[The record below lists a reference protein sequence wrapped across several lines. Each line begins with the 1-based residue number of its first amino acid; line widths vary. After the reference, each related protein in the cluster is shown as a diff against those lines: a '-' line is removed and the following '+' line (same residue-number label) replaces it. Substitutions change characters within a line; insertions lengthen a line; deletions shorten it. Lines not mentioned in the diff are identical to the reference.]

1 MCFLGL
7 IWECETSLVA
17 QQTEQLVTIDMDTMV
32 TIRGRGVRCLVVT
45 ETVFYWQR
53 QRSNHKEDG
62 MKSQTT
68 LHVMLKRLNLILEA
82 TGSH

>member
-1 MCFLGL
+1 MLSGHRNRVL
-7 IWECETSLVA
+7 LA
-17 QQTEQLVTIDMDTMV
+17 KTEIK
-32 TIRGRGVRCLVVT
+32 
-45 ETVFYWQR
+45 
-53 QRSNHKEDG
+53 NHKEDG